1 MSSKKKYNTPKIF
14 EYRIKYNAGSGHSA
28 LNSYHYYSAE
38 TAEDALNY
46 HNLMMEKHGFKSQTL
61 SVERKDPY
69 RSIAG
74 VPPKW
79 IDESFVIDEFKGIKN

>member
-1 MSSKKKYNTPKIF
+1 MSSKKYSNPKLF
-14 EYRIKYNAGSGHSA
+14 EFRIKYNSGADHSA
-28 LNSYHYYSAE
+28 TDSYHYY
-38 TAEDALNY
+38 TAENAKDAFKY
-46 HNLMMEKHGFKSQTL
+46 HSLMMEKHNFKSQAV

-79 IDESFVIDEFKGIKN
+79 IDESFVINED